1 MMRHIREN
9 TILLTPDPPAQRCCP
24 APRKSSATGAT
35 KAAIREMVKEV
46 MASREIREE
55 IFLLKQLRRANEFQA
70 ALAKM
75 GCKKGNGTLPGWY
88 CPPGAHKVMLKR

>member
-1 MMRHIREN
+1 MMRFLNGH
-9 TILLTPDPPAQRCCP
+9 TVVLSSDPPSQRCCP
-24 APRKSSATGAT
+24 VLRKSSATGAT